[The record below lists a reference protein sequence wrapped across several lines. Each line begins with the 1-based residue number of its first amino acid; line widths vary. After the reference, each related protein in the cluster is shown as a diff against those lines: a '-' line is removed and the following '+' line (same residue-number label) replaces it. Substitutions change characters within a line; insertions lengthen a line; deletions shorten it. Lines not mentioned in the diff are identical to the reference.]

1 LFDGCGQLP
10 LMLGTG
16 SGNAPGKDLATIG
29 NEAAQG
35 IDVPIAHLGFL
46 AAKLAVLAPVERAV
60 AASAASWSSGSG
72 VAAATV
78 VRAAASSIVSR
89 RRFIP
94 PRISFPPVRLLR
106 FRLCFPFLRLGLGRR
121 LLYFGGSGRRLGG
134 LLFFSAG
141 GLLYFILITHKGI
154 LLTVRIGEMITW
166 IKGKLKRDIVV
177 EIVRRWYFR

>member
-1 LFDGCGQLP
+1 
-10 LMLGTG
+10 
-16 SGNAPGKDLATIG
+16 
-29 NEAAQG
+29 
-35 IDVPIAHLGFL
+35 
-46 AAKLAVLAPVERAV
+46 
-60 AASAASWSSGSG
+60 
-72 VAAATV
+72 
-78 VRAAASSIVSR
+78 
-89 RRFIP
+89 
-94 PRISFPPVRLLR
+94 
-106 FRLCFPFLRLGLGRR
+106 LGLGRR